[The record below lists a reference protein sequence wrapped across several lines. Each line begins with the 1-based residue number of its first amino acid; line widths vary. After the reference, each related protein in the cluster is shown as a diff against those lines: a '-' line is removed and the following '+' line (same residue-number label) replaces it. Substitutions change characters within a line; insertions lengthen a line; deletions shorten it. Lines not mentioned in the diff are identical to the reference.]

1 MKNFYRI
8 FILFAL
14 LFTICSLLIGCD
26 ELDESFLS
34 DHEHI
39 LVEHKGRDATCDEYG
54 WLPYNTCSICTYS
67 TYTVVEALGHDYS
80 TDFVDAGEVDER
92 SCTRCD
98 SKVTTAHVWSAPVV
112 TDSTCTTEG
121 SRLYTCYSCGAKKT
135 EIISM
140 LGHDYTEALLPGGK
154 QGFAC
159 SRCSSTVSIHDH
171 DWQTLGLS
179 IEPTCTAEGKAELI
193 CKVCSAKSE
202 APVSILGHDYTE
214 TILPDGKQGFACS
227 RCSTTV
233 SVHTHDWQSLGLS
246 VEPTC
251 TAEGKAELTC
261 SICSAKSETAIPA
274 LGHDYLETLLPDG
287 KQGFACSR
295 CSSTVSV
302 HVHDWQTLNVTVVS
316 TCTTEGKAELTCS
329 ICSAKS
335 ETTIPALGHDY
346 SETLLPDGQQGFE
359 CSRCSSTVSVHVHDW
374 QTLSVILEPTCT
386 KEGKAEVGC
395 TICSAKSESTISI
408 LGHDYSET
416 LFPDGKQGVE
426 CLRCSATVTVHTH
439 DWQILA
445 VVSEPTCTVEGA
457 ARLICSLCSA
467 KGEVTM
473 PALGHDYSE
482 TLLPDGQQ
490 GFACS
495 RCSTTVSVH
504 THEWKSSA
512 IIEPSTCTSEGKQEL
527 ICSVCS
533 TKTVATLPTI
543 DHVPADRCVSNGE
556 DHSIVCADC
565 STVLLIH
572 PHSWIS
578 TGVVTPSTC
587 TTEGTEGLLCSGCD
601 AVTTSLLPLAPHEFG
616 DEYKLN
622 GDVHSIFCKNCSATV
637 GDHPHVWES
646 FEVVKEAGCDG
657 PGTEIFICTV
667 CHAEKTVTTP
677 ETHPAYGWVTLTAAT
692 AFTEGEKVRV
702 CMECHKQFETE
713 RIAPDVESMP
723 RIYLEGNYTA
733 ATAAKNEV
741 SMTVEY
747 IDSDRGSFTSYA
759 TIKVQGSSSTAYDK
773 KNYTI
778 KFFKDADHESKYKVD
793 FGWGK
798 ESKYVMKAN
807 WVDFSQSRNVM
818 SCRLWGDIV
827 ATRATS
833 ANQQKLASLKT
844 NGGAVDGYPIAVYM
858 NGNFHG
864 IYTMNV
870 PKDEWMFGMGEK
882 DANGNKPTTEALIAS
897 DDWNHTDFYST
908 IGSFVEDSAGD
919 LIAKDGGWE
928 LRYYGGDDHQWVAVS
943 FDALITFCQNNDGE
957 AFRNGIREYLDVD
970 AAIDYIIY
978 MYANCMHD
986 NASKNM
992 LWATYDGKTWIPSV
1006 YDQDG
1011 TFGQVWDGVR
1021 VSAPNSSLPSV
1032 KNGRIDVGINYGP
1045 STGNTPKFILWDR
1058 MWNSFTGEI
1067 IARYDQLRASV
1078 LSTEYMIA
1086 EYKKFEA
1093 LIPES
1098 MFEADLERWQT
1109 SRDTWWAGKGKTT
1122 PYDYTA
1128 YHYDYIYDW
1137 IKDRMYYLDNTM
1149 NNIRSYYGL

>member
-1 MKNFYRI
+1 MKSFHRVL
-8 FILFAL
+8 ILFVL
-14 LFTICSLLIGCD
+14 LLTIGSLLIGCD
-26 ELDESFLS
+26 RLDDALGG
-34 DHEHI
+34 DHEHT
-39 LVEHKGRDATCDEYG
+39 LVDHKGQDATCDKDG
-54 WLPYNTCSICTYS
+54 WLPYQTCSGCTYT
-67 TYTVVEALGHDYS
+67 TYTVVYALGHEYS
-80 TDFVDAGEVDER
+80 NEFVNAGDVDSR
-92 SCTRCD
+92 SCIRCD
-98 SKVTTAHVWSAPVV
+98 SVLTTAHVWSAPII
-112 TDSTCTTEG
+112 TDSTCTAEG
-121 SRLYTCYSCGAKKT
+121 SRVYTCYSCGAKKT
-135 EIISM
+135 EIISL
-140 LGHDYTEALLPGGK
+140 LGHDYTETILPDGK

-159 SRCSSTVSIHDH
+159 SRCSTTVSVHTHDWQTLGFSIEPTCTAEGKAELICKICSAKSEAPVSILGHDYTETILPDGKQGFACSRCSTTVSVHTH

-233 SVHTHDWQSLGLS
+233 SVHTHDWQTLGLS
-246 VEPTC
+246 IEPTC
-251 TAEGKAELTC
+251 IAEGKEEQMC
-261 SICSAKSETAIPA
+261 SICSAKKVVDLPA
-274 LGHDYLETLLPDG
+274 LGH
-287 KQGFACSR
+287 K
-295 CSSTVSV
+295 
-302 HVHDWQTLNVTVVS
+302 
-316 TCTTEGKAELTCS
+316 
-329 ICSAKS
+329 
-335 ETTIPALGHDY
+335 
-346 SETLLPDGQQGFE
+346 
-359 CSRCSSTVSVHVHDW
+359 
-374 QTLSVILEPTCT
+374 
-386 KEGKAEVGC
+386 
-395 TICSAKSESTISI
+395 
-408 LGHDYSET
+408 
-416 LFPDGKQGVE
+416 
-426 CLRCSATVTVHTH
+426 
-439 DWQILA
+439 
-445 VVSEPTCTVEGA
+445 
-457 ARLICSLCSA
+457 
-467 KGEVTM
+467 
-473 PALGHDYSE
+473 
-482 TLLPDGQQ
+482 
-490 GFACS
+490 
-495 RCSTTVSVH
+495 
-504 THEWKSSA
+504 
-512 IIEPSTCTSEGKQEL
+512 
-527 ICSVCS
+527 
-533 TKTVATLPTI
+533 
-543 DHVPADRCVSNGE
+543 PADKYVSDG
-556 DHSIVCADC
+556 DTHSIFCADC
-565 STVLLIH
+565 STALITH

-578 TGVVTPSTC
+578 SGVLTPSTC
-587 TTEGTEGLLCSGCD
+587 TAQGTEKLVCSECD
-601 AVTTSLLPLAPHEFG
+601 DEKTAYLPLVNHDFG
-616 DEYKLN
+616 DEYTPN
-622 GDVHSIFCKNCSATV
+622 GDVHSIFCKNCTATV

-646 FEVVKEAGCDG
+646 AGITKAPDCDN
-657 PGTEIFICTV
+657 PGAELFVCTV
-667 CHAEKTVTTP
+667 CYSEKTEILP
-677 ETHPAYGWVTLTAAT
+677 EVHPAYGWVTLTAAT
-692 AFTEGEKVRV
+692 ALTEGEKVRV

-723 RIYLEGNYTA
+723 RIYLDGNYQA
-733 ATAAKNEV
+733 ATSAKNEV
-741 SMTVEY
+741 SMTVNY
-747 IDSDRGSFTSYA
+747 IDSERGSFTSYA
-759 TIKVQGSSSTAYDK
+759 TIKVQGSSSVAYDK

-778 KFFKDADHESKYKVD
+778 KFFKDAEHESKYKVD

-833 ANQQKLASLKT
+833 ANQQMLASLKT

-858 NGNFHG
+858 NNVFHG

-882 DANGNKPTTEALIAS
+882 DENGNKSTTEALLAS

-928 LRYYGGDDHQWVAVS
+928 LRYYGGDDHQWVADS

-1067 IARYDQLRASV
+1067 LERYDQLRASV

-1109 SRDTWWAGKGKTT
+1109 SRDTWWAGKGKTN

-1128 YHYDYIYDW
+1128 YHYDYIYNW
-1137 IKDRMYYLDNTM
+1137 IEDRMYYLDNAM
-1149 NNIRSYYGL
+1149 NNIRSSYGL

>member
-14 LFTICSLLIGCD
+14 LFTICALLIGCD
-26 ELDESFLS
+26 ELDESLLS

-135 EIISM
+135 EIISI
-140 LGHDYTEALLPGGK
+140 LGHDYTEA
-154 QGFAC
+154 
-159 SRCSSTVSIHDH
+159 
-171 DWQTLGLS
+171 
-179 IEPTCTAEGKAELI
+179 
-193 CKVCSAKSE
+193 
-202 APVSILGHDYTE
+202 
-214 TILPDGKQGFACS
+214 
-227 RCSTTV
+227 
-233 SVHTHDWQSLGLS
+233 
-246 VEPTC
+246 
-251 TAEGKAELTC
+251 
-261 SICSAKSETAIPA
+261 
-274 LGHDYLETLLPDG
+274 LLPDG

-295 CSSTVSV
+295 CSATIGV
-302 HVHDWQTLNVTVVS
+302 HTHEWQTLSVMRDS
-316 TCTTEGKAELTCS
+316 TCTTEGEAELMCSICSTKSTKALSILGHDYTETLLSDGNQGFACSRCSATIGVHAHDWQTLSVKKEPTCTVEGKAALICS

-335 ETTIPALGHDY
+335 ETSLPILGHDY
-346 SETLLPDGQQGFE
+346 AETLLPDGQQGFE
-359 CSRCSSTVSVHVHDW
+359 CSRCSATSGVHTHEW
-374 QTLSVILEPTCT
+374 QTLSVTEEPTCT
-386 KEGKAEVGC
+386 LEGKADLIC
-395 TICSAKSESTISI
+395 SICSAKSEGMLSI
-408 LGHDYSET
+408 LGHDYTET
-416 LFPDGKQGVE
+416 LLSDGRQGFECSRCSATIGVHAHDWETLSIVRESTCTGEGEAELICSICSAKTETALSILGHNYIETLLSDGKQGFE
-426 CLRCSATVTVHTH
+426 CSRCSATIGVHTH
-439 DWQILA
+439 DWQ
-445 VVSEPTCTVEGA
+445 
-457 ARLICSLCSA
+457 
-467 KGEVTM
+467 
-473 PALGHDYSE
+473 
-482 TLLPDGQQ
+482 
-490 GFACS
+490 
-495 RCSTTVSVH
+495 
-504 THEWKSSA
+504 SSA
-512 IIEPSTCTSEGKQEL
+512 IIEAPTCTSLGREEQ
-527 ICSVCS
+527 ICSICS
-533 TKTVATLPTI
+533 AKKVTEIPAL
-543 DHVPADRCVSNGE
+543 DHVPADKCVSDG
-556 DHSIVCADC
+556 DTHSIVCADC
-565 STVLLIH
+565 STILITH
-572 PHSWIS
+572 PHSWTS
-578 TGVVTPSTC
+578 SGVTAPSTC
-587 TTEGTEGLLCSGCD
+587 TREGTEKLICTECD
-601 AVTTSLLPLAPHEFG
+601 DEKTVSLPLAPHDFG

-667 CHAEKTVTTP
+667 CYAEKTVTTP

-692 AFTEGEKVRV
+692 ALTEGEKVRV

-723 RIYLEGNYTA
+723 RIYLDGNYQA
-733 ATAAKNEV
+733 ATSAKNEV
-741 SMTVEY
+741 SMTVNY
-747 IDSDRGSFTSYA
+747 IDSERGSFTSYA
-759 TIKVQGSSSTAYDK
+759 TIKVQGSSSVAYDK

-778 KFFKDADHESKYKVD
+778 KFFKDAEHESKYKVD

-798 ESKYVMKAN
+798 ENKYVMKAN

-833 ANQQKLASLKT
+833 ANQQMLASLKT

-882 DANGNKPTTEALIAS
+882 DENGNKSTTEALLAS

-908 IGSFVEDSAGD
+908 IDGFYEDSAGD
-919 LIAKDGGWE
+919 IKSLNNGWE
-928 LRYYGGDDHQWVAVS
+928 LRYYGGDDHQWVADS

-1137 IKDRMYYLDNTM
+1137 IEDRMYYLDNTM